1 MHDYMKVILS
11 EKIKT
16 SHYNHEILHTV
27 STCSSK
33 YHLNK
38 KGRMVVFFKKKQAL
52 LNKKCK

>member
-38 KGRMVVFFKKKQAL
+38 KGRMVVFFKK
-52 LNKKCK
+52 NKLY